1 MHYEALTEELSQI
14 ILCAAMDNP
23 SLPAYSAFIALH
35 RIQLESSRVPERYWK
50 TLCRKLYDEIFD
62 AGNTF
67 SVARVEY
74 DDDVGDCVNIYRPQY
89 RVFISCE
96 AGVDALDPQHIYLID
111 HAWTYRVDSAR
122 KNLKSMPALLAR
134 MVHLMGVQE
143 TGEGDSEALVNNVFD
158 EMWKFN
164 QTYSIPSMGD
174 IEESMPVWYV
184 MDEFGSAIP
193 HSDNPT
199 FRTVPF
205 IFLPDQITYTLLFPI
220 ESVDYGEEVTRDYIE
235 NSRYDSKTRDALLI
249 PWVPKSFLAENFSQS
264 EPESSYFL
272 QGHTAETLPDTSKLA
287 TASVNSKEKI
297 LVFSQYAF
305 VNDYLRHPKFEITY
319 NEENADI
326 LWYTEHFK
334 DFKEFSQSCAEKF
347 VNQFPFEHVITV
359 KDLLAIVCRRTAK
372 DSCSV
377 LRDTLVTYPL
387 WLPTTFNLKTEL
399 PQFVSYYQHRA
410 EKGLDNHW
418 ICKPFNLA
426 RGLDTHITDNLN
438 YILRL
443 PLSGPK
449 IAQKYIEDPVLFQRP
464 DCGAVKFDLRYVL
477 LLKSVK
483 PLSAFVYKNFF
494 LRFANKPFDL
504 NNLDDYEKHFT
515 VMNYKEKATLC
526 RMLCDDFV
534 VKFEKQYPSVTW
546 KEIEEKIFSMFKEM
560 LIAASSKMP
569 PAGIANSP
577 QSRAVY
583 AADLMLAWQADTSD
597 VKHMQPK
604 LLEVNWTPDC
614 KRACEYYP
622 DFYNGIFSVLF
633 LDIIDESKFVCLK

>member
-1 MHYEALTEELSQI
+1 
-14 ILCAAMDNP
+14 MDIP
-23 SLPAYSAFIALH
+23 SLPDGVSVYSAFIALH
-35 RIQLESSRVPERYWK
+35 RIQLESSAVPDRYWK
-50 TLCRKLYDEIFD
+50 TLCRKLYHQIFD

-67 SVARVEY
+67 SVARIEY
-74 DDDVGDCVNIYRPQY
+74 DEDDDSGDYVNTYRPQH

-96 AGVDALDPQHIYLID
+96 ASVDASDPQHIYLID

-122 KNLKSMPALLAR
+122 QNLRSIPALLDR
-134 MVHLMGVQE
+134 MAHLMGVQE
-143 TGEGDSEALVNNVFD
+143 SADEHSEVLINKVFD

-164 QTYSIPSMGD
+164 QTYSVPSRDD

-220 ESVDYGEEVTRDYIE
+220 ENVDYGEEVTRDYIE
-235 NSRYDSKTRDALLI
+235 SSRYDSKTRDALLI
-249 PWVPKSFLAENFSQS
+249 PWVPKSFLS
-264 EPESSYFL
+264 EPFQYSEPDSSYFL
-272 QGHTAETLPDTSKLA
+272 QGHTAETLPNASKIATVSVTSKD
-287 TASVNSKEKI
+287 KI
-297 LVFSQYAF
+297 LVFSQYAY
-305 VNDYLRHPKFEITY
+305 VNDYLTHPKFEITHD
-319 NEENADI
+319 EENADI
-326 LWYTEHFK
+326 LWYTQHFK
-334 DFKEFSQSCAEKF
+334 DFKEFSQSCSEKF

-359 KDLLAIVCRRTAK
+359 KDLLAIVCRRAAK
-372 DSCSV
+372 ESGSV
-377 LRDTLVTYPL
+377 CEDTLVTYPV
-387 WLPTTFNLKTEL
+387 WLPTTYNLKTEL
-399 PQFVSYYQHRA
+399 PKFVSYYQHRA

-477 LLKSVK
+477 LVKSIK
-483 PLSAFVYKNFF
+483 PLSAFVYRNFF
-494 LRFANKPFDL
+494 LRFSNKPFDL

-515 VMNYKEKATLC
+515 VMNYNENATLY

-534 VKFEKQYPSVTW
+534 VKFEQQYPSVSW
-546 KEIEEKIFSMFKEM
+546 KEIEEKIFSLFREM
-560 LIAASSKMP
+560 LSAASSKMP
-569 PAGIANSP
+569 PAGIAYSP

-583 AADLMLAWQADTSD
+583 AADLMLAWQTDSND
-597 VKHMQPK
+597 RKSMQPK

-622 DFYNGIFSVLF
+622 DFYNDIFSVLF
-633 LDIIDESKFVCLK
+633 LDDVNERKFACLK

>member
-1 MHYEALTEELSQI
+1 
-14 ILCAAMDNP
+14 MDNP

-74 DDDVGDCVNIYRPQY
+74 DDDDVGDCVNIYRPQY

-143 TGEGDSEALVNNVFD
+143 TGEGDSEALINNVFD

-287 TASVNSKEKI
+287 TASVNSKKKI